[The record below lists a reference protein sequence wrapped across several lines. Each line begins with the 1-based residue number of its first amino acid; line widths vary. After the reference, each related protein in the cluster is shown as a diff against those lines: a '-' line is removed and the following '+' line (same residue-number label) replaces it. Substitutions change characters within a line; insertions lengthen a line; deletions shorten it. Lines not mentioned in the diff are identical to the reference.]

1 MNNTK
6 TYTCMVAAF
15 VSAFL
20 SSACFA
26 FDRKEIEPCLAV
38 LKQEGANREQVA
50 DAIKQL
56 KKISDRD
63 EDAASVCIKE
73 IKSCLRDV
81 NGSPKEILI
90 LNAFIGSGFCK
101 DKREMRRYI
110 DSLSE
115 KIPKLSKV
123 EDQCLALLTCGFG
136 ELLLGNLADAERYDC
151 QCEDLAEEDGKLEF
165 LIEAIGDLIF
175 VNAIKGDIKN
185 FQRLLRKMRVV
196 TDGAKGIAE
205 KRADAYATTAYWAA
219 TIRDWEL
226 FETMCQKSSSLDGGE
241 SLVKELFEILFGNLY
256 FKQLEEGVA
265 KSKRKSFAEPIGWG
279 SLGAD
284 PRTQRLRDAVR
295 TCQLENNFTAMRFL
309 CCMTKGRFGI
319 DEYSRVVT
327 AIDRALRNMTRM
339 QIEKIQTAENGMTRD
354 KGFWFLL
361 ELMREESRL
370 AADESPEEVLRS
382 LLALAPVSF
391 SFSETVAFPKEDAEI
406 LLMLDIISAVQ
417 RTDGSGLDRN
427 LVSRFETAMSKM
439 SDMVAEALKPDVQV
453 KMAGILI
460 DQSRYKEG
468 LDLLY
473 PILKNFKSEGIE
485 TSWFPVLLYTWAR
498 GCRQLGRIEEA
509 EVYLSLAINAF
520 SHRVINGRIG
530 GPAFNYA
537 SACAEHALVLSSL
550 ARDSR
555 RVSRDINDAEELV
568 AHSKCPDEVGRVC
581 QILMT
586 QVFND
591 KNLTN
596 QEKREKTAR
605 IRDRCV
611 KTTKNPLVL
620 AQLFYSCAKIA
631 YENNMSAKEVAAEIE
646 QYFRY
651 QSLFSGVTPD
661 IAGMSVRDVEMK
673 DLLFSILGEL
683 NDPSQIDYWSKVF
696 ERRNVRSASVSYL
709 AASAEDRNEFLP
721 LMEQLKKY
729 EAAQEI
735 LEIELAKD
743 ESQRDASLVVKA
755 TEIKR
760 KLEQNFDLAKK
771 RLSPE
776 ALQKFNSL
784 LSDGFVIHP
793 DAFNQLST
801 VLPSGVVC
809 LQFLPVGDSVLVY
822 MAAKGASPFV
832 TTISLNDKGLSG
844 KKLTSSVIKLRTAIQ
859 SGQRKGAVDK
869 ELAKFYDLLLRDV
882 EPMLSGLKCK
892 RLVVNSSGHL
902 RYVPFAALFDGE
914 KYLVEKYQ
922 VTNITGLD
930 MVRLAKTSA
939 RRDRASVNAVVFA
952 DPDGSLPAG
961 RKEGKEISELFAQS
975 KLLVGK
981 DASIKNLES
990 MAGNVNFIHIV
1001 SHAVLD
1007 SNCPQ
1012 NSFIL
1017 FADEKKWRYCDMMG
1031 FCVKDVDSIALSA
1044 CSTAVGEKS
1053 DGGEIE
1059 GMVYQ
1064 LLRKSPGGSVLASFW
1079 KVDDAA
1085 TKHLMEVYYRHLLA
1099 SIKSTGELDRGGA
1112 LREAQL
1118 SLLRDNATASPYYWA
1133 AFSLFGDFR

>member
-1 MNNTK
+1 MK
-6 TYTCMVAAF
+6 TNKARTIACIATAV

-20 SSACFA
+20 SSDCLA
-26 FDRKEIEPCLAV
+26 FDRKEIEPYLSV
-38 LKQEGANREQVA
+38 LKQDSVTREQVS

-63 EDAASVCIKE
+63 EDAAAVCINE

-81 NGSPKEILI
+81 NGSPQEVLV
-90 LNAFIGSGFCK
+90 LNALAGCGFCK
-101 DKREMRRYI
+101 DKRKLRRYI
-110 DSLSE
+110 DDLSE
-115 KIPKLSKV
+115 KSSKLSKV
-123 EDQCLALLTCGFG
+123 GDQCLALLTCGFG
-136 ELLLGNLADAERYDC
+136 ELLLGNLSDAEEYYCRSK
-151 QCEDLAEEDGKLEF
+151 DLAEEDDESEF
-165 LIEAIGDLIF
+165 LIEAIENLVL
-175 VNAIKGDIKN
+175 VNAIKGDTKN
-185 FQRLLRKMRVV
+185 FQILLREMRAVV
-196 TDGAKGIAE
+196 DGAKGLNERRAE
-205 KRADAYATTAYWAA
+205 AYATMAYWMA
-219 TIRDWEL
+219 TIRDWKL
-226 FETMCQKSSSLDGGE
+226 FETMCQKSSSLDGGV
-241 SLVKELFEILFGNLY
+241 SLVEELFVLLFGNKDLN
-256 FKQLEEGVA
+256 QLEE
-265 KSKRKSFAEPIGWG
+265 KLEEK
-279 SLGAD
+279 
-284 PRTQRLRDAVR
+284 RLRDLKIGGVSWLRKIYLLSASSR
-295 TCQLENNFTAMRFL
+295 TCERENNFTTMLFL
-309 CCMTKGRFGI
+309 CRMKKCRFGV
-319 DEYSRVVT
+319 DEYLRIVT
-327 AIDRALRNMTRM
+327 MIDCVLRNMSRK
-339 QIEKIQTAENGMTRD
+339 QIEKIQAEGNAMTQD
-354 KGFWFLL
+354 KGLWFLM
-361 ELMREESRL
+361 ELMRKESRL
-370 AADESPEEVLRS
+370 AADESPDDILQA
-382 LLALAPVSF
+382 LLALSPVAF
-391 SFSETVAFPKEDAEI
+391 KLSETDTFSKDDADS
-406 LLMLDIISAVQ
+406 LLMLDIISVAQ
-417 RTDGSGLDRN
+417 RTDGCGFDRN
-427 LVSRFETAMSKM
+427 LVYRFETTISKM
-439 SDMVAEALKPDVQV
+439 SDMATEKLKPYVQC
-453 KMAGILI
+453 KMAYLLI
-460 DQSRYKEG
+460 DQARYKEG
-468 LDLLY
+468 LDLLS
-473 PILKNFKSEGIE
+473 PIMENYSAPG
-485 TSWFPVLLYTWAR
+485 PDCHYTWAR
-498 GCRQLGRIEEA
+498 VCRQLGQMEEA
-509 EVYLSLAINAF
+509 ERSLSIAIDMFPRAIDG
-520 SHRVINGRIG
+520 SPL
-530 GPAFNYA
+530 PAFNYA

-550 ARDSR
+550 GRDNEQ
-555 RVSRDINDAEELV
+555 VSRDINDAEVLV
-568 AHSKCPDEVGRVC
+568 AHSKSPDEVGRVC
-581 QILMT
+581 QILMA

-591 KNLTN
+591 KNMTRL
-596 QEKREKTAR
+596 EKKERIAR

-620 AQLFYSCAKIA
+620 AQLFYCSAKIA
-631 YENNMSAKEVAAEIE
+631 YENNMSAKEVVAEIE

-651 QSLFSGVTPD
+651 QSLFSGVTPGV
-661 IAGMSVRDVEMK
+661 AGMSVRDVEMK

-696 ERRNVRSASVSYL
+696 ERRNVRSASVSYF
-709 AASAEDRNEFLP
+709 AASSEDREEFLP

-743 ESQRDASLVVKA
+743 ESRRNASLVVRA

-760 KLEQNFDLAKK
+760 KLERNFDLAKK

-776 ALQKFNSL
+776 ALQKFNFL

-793 DAFNQLST
+793 DSFNQLST

-809 LQFLPVGDSVLVY
+809 LQFLPVGDSLLVY

-832 TTISLNDKGLSG
+832 TTISLKDKGLSG
-844 KKLTSSVIKLRTAIQ
+844 KKLASNVIKLRTAIQ

-869 ELAKFYDLLLRDV
+869 ELAKLYDLLLRDV
-882 EPMLSGLKCK
+882 KPILNGLKCQ
-892 RLVVNSSGHL
+892 RLVINSSGHL

-930 MVRLAKTSA
+930 MVRLAKKAA
-939 RRDRASVNAVVFA
+939 RRDRASVNAIVFA
-952 DPDGSLPAG
+952 DPDGSLPDG
-961 RKEGKEISELFAQS
+961 RTEGKEIAGLFAKS
-975 KLLVGK
+975 RLYVGN

-1007 SNCPQ
+1007 STCPQ
-1012 NSFIL
+1012 NSFVL

-1031 FCVKDVDSIALSA
+1031 FCVKNVDSIALSA

-1085 TKHLMEVYYRHLLA
+1085 TKHLMEVYYRHILA

-1118 SLLRDNATASPYYWA
+1118 ALLQDNATASPYYWA

>member
-1 MNNTK
+1 MNK
-6 TYTCMVAAF
+6 TRTIACMATAV

-26 FDRKEIEPCLAV
+26 FDRKEIEPYLAV
-38 LKQEGANREQVA
+38 LKQEGVPREQVA
-50 DAIKQL
+50 DAVKQI
-56 KKISDRD
+56 KKISDQD
-63 EDAASVCIKE
+63 EGAASVCVNE

-81 NGSPKEILI
+81 NGSPQEILI
-90 LNAFIGSGFCK
+90 LSEFVGSGFCK
-101 DKREMRRYI
+101 DKREIRRYV
-110 DSLSE
+110 DSISE

-123 EDQCLALLTCGFG
+123 EDQCLALLTCGAG
-136 ELLLGNLADAERYDC
+136 ESRLANLADAEEYYCRC
-151 QCEDLAEEDGKLEF
+151 KDLAEEDGKLEILF
-165 LIEAIGDLIF
+165 EAMKGLIF
-175 VNAIKGDIKN
+175 INATKGDIKR
-185 FQRLLRKMRVV
+185 FQILLREMRVV
-196 TDGAKGIAE
+196 TDETKGLNE
-205 KRADAYATTAYWAA
+205 KRAEAYASMAYWAA

-226 FETMCQKSSSLDGGE
+226 FEAMCQKSSSLDGGV
-241 SLVKELFEILFGNLY
+241 SLVEELVILLFDNKD
-256 FKQLEEGVA
+256 FHQLEE
-265 KSKRKSFAEPIGWG
+265 K
-279 SLGAD
+279 
-284 PRTQRLRDAVR
+284 RLRDLINKGALSLVPPNAVR
-295 TCQLENNFTAMRFL
+295 TCQFENNFTTMLFL
-309 CCMTKGRFGI
+309 HRMKKGRFSI
-319 DEYSRVVT
+319 DEYSRVV
-327 AIDRALRNMTRM
+327 AVIDRVLRNMTKK
-339 QIEKIQTAENGMTRD
+339 QIEKIQGDGNVVTQGEGH
-354 KGFWFLL
+354 WFLM
-361 ELMREESRL
+361 ELMRAESRL
-370 AADESPEEVLRS
+370 AMDEPPDDILRA
-382 LLALAPVSF
+382 LLALSPVAF
-391 SFSETVAFPKEDAEI
+391 RFSETVTFSKDDADA
-406 LLMLDIISAVQ
+406 LLMLDIISAAQ
-417 RTDGSGLDRN
+417 RTDGSWLDRN

-439 SDMVAEALKPDVQV
+439 SDMAAEKLEPYVQV
-453 KMAGILI
+453 KMAGLLI
-460 DQSRYKEG
+460 DQARYKEG
-468 LDLLY
+468 FDLLD
-473 PILKNFKSEGIE
+473 PLVNLKYSLASFCLG
-485 TSWFPVLLYTWAR
+485 TDGFYTWAR
-498 GCRQLGRIEEA
+498 VCRQLGQMEEA
-509 EVYLSLAINAF
+509 ERYLSMALDSFRASDERF
-520 SHRVINGRIG
+520 RVINES
-530 GPAFNYA
+530 PLSAFNYA

-550 ARDSR
+550 GRDSER
-555 RVSRDINDAEELV
+555 ISRDINDAEELV
-568 AHSKCPDEVGRVC
+568 AYCKWPDEVGRVC

-591 KNLTN
+591 KNMTRL
-596 QEKREKTAR
+596 EKKERIAR

-620 AQLFYSCAKIA
+620 AQLFYSSAKIA
-631 YENNMSAKEVAAEIE
+631 YENNVSAKEVAAEIE

-651 QSLFSGVTPD
+651 QSLFSGVTPG
-661 IAGMSVRDVEMK
+661 IAGMSARDVEMK

-696 ERRNVRSASVSYL
+696 ERRNIRSASVAYF
-709 AASAEDRNEFLP
+709 AASAEDSEEFLP

-735 LEIELAKD
+735 LEVELAKD
-743 ESQRDASLVVKA
+743 ESRRDASLVVRA

-760 KLEQNFDLAKK
+760 KLERNFDLAKK

-784 LSDGFVIHP
+784 FSDGFVIHP

-801 VLPSGVVC
+801 VLPSDVVC
-809 LQFLPVGDSVLVY
+809 LQFLPVGDSLLVY

-832 TTISLNDKGLSG
+832 TMLPLKDKGLSG
-844 KKLTSSVIKLRTAIQ
+844 KKLASNVIKLRAAIQ
-859 SGQRKGAVDK
+859 SGQRKGVVDK
-869 ELAKFYDLLLRDV
+869 ELAKFHDLLLRDV
-882 EPMLSGLKCK
+882 EPMLGGLKCK
-892 RLVVNSSGHL
+892 RLLINSPGHL

-930 MVRLAKTSA
+930 MVRLAKTA
-939 RRDRASVNAVVFA
+939 AKRDKAGVNAIVFA
-952 DPDGSLPAG
+952 DPDGSLPDG
-961 RKEGKEISELFAQS
+961 RKEGKEIAGLFARS
-975 KLLVGK
+975 KLYVGN
-981 DASIKNLES
+981 DASIRNLES

-1007 SNCPQ
+1007 STCPQ
-1012 NSFIL
+1012 NSFVL
-1017 FADEKKWRYCDMMG
+1017 FADEQKWRYCDMMG

-1085 TKHLMEVYYRHLLA
+1085 TKHLMEVYYRHILA

>member
-1 MNNTK
+1 MYK
-6 TYTCMVAAF
+6 TGTIACVVAAIA
-15 VSAFL
+15 SAFL
-20 SSACFA
+20 SSACLA
-26 FDRKEIEPCLAV
+26 FDRKEIEPYLAV
-38 LKQEGANREQVA
+38 LKQEGVNREQVA
-50 DAIKQL
+50 DAVKQL
-56 KKISDRD
+56 KKISDQD
-63 EDAASVCIKE
+63 QDAAMVCVNE
-73 IKSCLRDV
+73 IKSCLRAV
-81 NGSPKEILI
+81 NDSPQEILI
-90 LNAFIGSGFCK
+90 LNAFVGSGFCK

-151 QCEDLAEEDGKLEF
+151 QCEDLAEEADKLEY
-165 LIEAIGDLIF
+165 LIEAIGDLCF
-175 VNAIKGDIKN
+175 VNAIKGDVRS
-185 FQRLLRKMRVV
+185 FQILLRRMRSV
-196 TDGAKGIAE
+196 TDGAKGLAE
-205 KRADAYATTAYWAA
+205 KRAEAYATMAYWTA

-226 FETMCQKSSSLDGGE
+226 FETMCQKSSSLDGGA
-241 SLVKELFEILFGNLY
+241 SLVEELFSLLFVNLD
-256 FKQLEEGVA
+256 FGQLAEGIA
-265 KSKRKSFAEPIGWG
+265 KSKRKSFADPIGSG
-279 SLGAD
+279 FFGED
-284 PRTQRLRDAVR
+284 PRANRLRDAVR
-295 TCQLENNFTAMRFL
+295 TCQFENNFSAMRFL
-309 CCMTKGRFGI
+309 CCIQKGRFSV

-327 AIDRALRNMTRM
+327 AIDCALRNMTKN
-339 QIEKIQTAENGMTRD
+339 QVLKIQTDGNAVTQD
-354 KGFWFLL
+354 KGYWFLM
-361 ELMREESRL
+361 ELMREESCL
-370 AADESPEEVLRS
+370 AMDESPDDILRT
-382 LLALAPVSF
+382 LLALTPVSF
-391 SFSETVAFPKEDAEI
+391 KFSETATFSKDDADV
-406 LLMLDIISAVQ
+406 LLMQDIISAVQ
-417 RTDGSGLDRN
+417 RTDGCGVDRN
-427 LVSRFETAMSKM
+427 LVSRFEKAMSKM
-439 SDMVAEALKPDVQV
+439 SNMFAEILRPDVQV
-453 KMAGILI
+453 KMAGILF
-460 DQSRYKEG
+460 DQAMYKEG
-468 LDLLY
+468 LDLLC
-473 PILKNFKSEGIE
+473 PILKDFKAKGIE
-485 TSWFPVLLYTWAR
+485 ASNFPVLLYTWAR
-498 GCRQLGRIEEA
+498 GCRHLGRVEEA
-509 EVYLSLAINAF
+509 EAYLSYAINAF
-520 SHRVINGRIG
+520 PRAINGSPL
-530 GPAFNYA
+530 PAFNYA
-537 SACAEHALVLSSL
+537 SACAEHALILSSL
-550 ARDSR
+550 GRDAR
-555 RVSRDINDAEELV
+555 RVSRDINNAEELV

-581 QILMT
+581 QILMA

-591 KNLTN
+591 KNLTKL
-596 QEKREKTAR
+596 EKKEKIAR

-620 AQLFYSCAKIA
+620 AQLFYCSAKIA
-631 YENNMSAKEVAAEIE
+631 YENNMSAKEVVAEIE

-651 QSLFSGVTPD
+651 QSLFSGVTPG

-696 ERRNVRSASVSYL
+696 ERHNVRSASVSYF
-709 AASAEDRNEFLP
+709 AASAEDKEEFLP

-735 LEIELAKD
+735 LEVELAKD
-743 ESQRDASLVVKA
+743 ESQRDASLVARA

-760 KLEQNFDLAKK
+760 KLEQNFDLARK

-776 ALQKFNSL
+776 SIPKFDSL

-809 LQFLPVGDSVLVY
+809 LQFLPVGDTVLVY

-832 TTISLNDKGLSG
+832 TTLPLKDRGLSG
-844 KKLTSSVIKLRTAIQ
+844 KKLASNVIKLRAAIQ
-859 SGQRKGAVDK
+859 SGQRKGTVDK
-869 ELAKFYDLLLRDV
+869 ELVKFYDLLFRDV
-882 EPMLSGLKCK
+882 EPILGGLKCK
-892 RLVVNSSGHL
+892 RLLINSSGHL

-930 MVRLAKTSA
+930 MVRLAKTA
-939 RRDRASVNAVVFA
+939 AKRDKAGVNAIVFA
-952 DPDGSLPAG
+952 DPDGSLPDG
-961 RKEGKEISELFAQS
+961 RKEGKEIAGLFARS
-975 KLLVGK
+975 KLYVGN
-981 DASIKNLES
+981 DASIRNLES

-1007 SNCPQ
+1007 STCPQ
-1012 NSFIL
+1012 NSFVL
-1017 FADEKKWRYCDMMG
+1017 FADEQKWRYCDMMG

-1085 TKHLMEVYYRHLLA
+1085 TKHLMEVYYRHILA
-1099 SIKSTGELDRGGA
+1099 SIKRTGELDRGGA

>member
-1 MNNTK
+1 MNK
-6 TYTCMVAAF
+6 TRTIARMAIAV

-20 SSACFA
+20 SSACLA
-26 FDRKEIEPCLAV
+26 FDRKKIEPYLAV
-38 LKQEGANREQVA
+38 LKQEGVNREQVA
-50 DAIKQL
+50 DAVKQL

-63 EDAASVCIKE
+63 QDAATVCVNE

-81 NGSPKEILI
+81 NGISREILI
-90 LNAFIGSGFCK
+90 LNALMGSGFCK
-101 DKREMRRYI
+101 DKREIRRYV
-110 DSLSE
+110 DSISE
-115 KIPKLSKV
+115 KIPKLPKV

-151 QCEDLAEEDGKLEF
+151 QCEDLAEEDDKLEF
-165 LIEAIGDLIF
+165 LIEAIGDLCF
-175 VNAIKGDIKN
+175 VNAIKGDVRS
-185 FQRLLRKMRVV
+185 FQILLRRMRSV
-196 TDGAKGIAE
+196 TDGAKGLAE
-205 KRADAYATTAYWAA
+205 KRAEAYATMAYWTA

-226 FETMCQKSSSLDGGE
+226 FETMCQKSSSLDGGM
-241 SLVKELFEILFGNLY
+241 SLTRQLFSLLFVNLD
-256 FKQLEEGVA
+256 FNQLADGIA
-265 KSKRKSFAEPIGWG
+265 KSKRKSFVDPIGSGLW
-279 SLGAD
+279 GAD
-284 PRTQRLRDAVR
+284 PRVDRLRDAVR
-295 TCQLENNFTAMRFL
+295 TCQLENNFTTMRFL
-309 CCMTKGRFGI
+309 CCIQKGRFSVA
-319 DEYSRVVT
+319 EYSRIVT
-327 AIDRALRNMTRM
+327 AIDCALRNMPRKQVDM
-339 QIEKIQTAENGMTRD
+339 IQAEQDQGN
-354 KGFWFLL
+354 WFLM

-370 AADESPEEVLRS
+370 AVNESPDDILRA
-382 LLALAPVSF
+382 LLALTPVSF
-391 SFSETVAFPKEDAEI
+391 KFSETVIFSKDDADV
-406 LLMLDIISAVQ
+406 LLMQDIISAVQ
-417 RTDGSGLDRN
+417 RTDGCGVDRN
-427 LVSRFETAMSKM
+427 LVSRFEKAMSKM
-439 SDMVAEALKPDVQV
+439 SNMFAEILRPDVQV
-453 KMAGILI
+453 KMAGILF
-460 DQSRYKEG
+460 DQGMYKEG
-468 LDLLY
+468 LDLLC
-473 PILKNFKSEGIE
+473 PIMKDFKAKGIE
-485 TSWFPVLLYTWAR
+485 ASNFPVLLYTWAR
-498 GCRQLGRIEEA
+498 GCRLLGRMEEA
-509 EVYLSLAINAF
+509 EAYLSYAINAF
-520 SHRVINGRIG
+520 PRAINGSPL
-530 GPAFNYA
+530 PAFNYA

-550 ARDSR
+550 GRDAR

-581 QILMT
+581 QILMA

-596 QEKREKTAR
+596 VEKKEKIAR

-620 AQLFYSCAKIA
+620 AQLFYRSAKIA
-631 YENNMSAKEVAAEIE
+631 YENNMPAKEVVAEIE

-651 QSLFSGVTPD
+651 QSLFSGVTPG
-661 IAGMSVRDVEMK
+661 ITGMSVRDFEMK

-696 ERRNVRSASVSYL
+696 ERRNVRSASVSYF
-709 AASAEDRNEFLP
+709 AASAEDREEFLP

-735 LEIELAKD
+735 LEVELAKD
-743 ESQRDASLVVKA
+743 ESQRDASLVARA

-760 KLEQNFDLAKK
+760 KLERNFDLAKK

-801 VLPSGVVC
+801 VLPPGVVC
-809 LQFLPVGDSVLVY
+809 LQFLPVSDTVLVY

-832 TTISLNDKGLSG
+832 TTLPLKDKGLSG
-844 KKLTSSVIKLRTAIQ
+844 KKLASNVIKLRAAIQ
-859 SGQRKGAVDK
+859 SGQRKGVVDK
-869 ELAKFYDLLLRDV
+869 ELAKFHDLLLRDV
-882 EPMLSGLKCK
+882 EPMLGGLKCK
-892 RLVVNSSGHL
+892 RLLINSSGHL

-930 MVRLAKTSA
+930 MVRLAKTA
-939 RRDRASVNAVVFA
+939 AKRDKAGVNAIVFA
-952 DPDGSLPAG
+952 DPDGSLPDG
-961 RKEGKEISELFAQS
+961 RKEGKEIAGLFARS
-975 KLLVGK
+975 KLYVGN
-981 DASIKNLES
+981 DASIRNLES

-1007 SNCPQ
+1007 STCPQ
-1012 NSFIL
+1012 NSFVL
-1017 FADEKKWRYCDMMG
+1017 FADEQKWRYCDMMG

-1085 TKHLMEVYYRHLLA
+1085 TKHLMEVYYRHILA
-1099 SIKSTGELDRGGA
+1099 SIKRTGELDRGGA

-1118 SLLRDNATASPYYWA
+1118 SLLRDNATASPYYLA

>member
-1 MNNTK
+1 MNK
-6 TYTCMVAAF
+6 TRIIACMATAV

-20 SSACFA
+20 SSVCFA
-26 FDRKEIEPCLAV
+26 FDRTEIEQYLAV
-38 LKQEGANREQVA
+38 LKQEGVNREQVA

-56 KKISDRD
+56 KKISDQE
-63 EDAASVCIKE
+63 EDAASVCINA

-90 LNAFIGSGFCK
+90 LNAFIGFGFCK
-101 DKREMRRYI
+101 DKREVRGYV

-115 KIPKLSKV
+115 KYPRLSKI
-123 EDQCLALLTCGFG
+123 EDRCLALLTCGSG
-136 ELLLGNLADAERYDC
+136 ELCLENLTEAEGYYC
-151 QCEDLAEEDGKLEF
+151 QCEDIAEENGKPEF
-165 LIEAIGDLIF
+165 LIDALSNLILIT
-175 VNAIKGDIKN
+175 AIKGDTKH
-185 FQRLLRKMRVV
+185 FQILIRKMRIV
-196 TDGAKGIAE
+196 TDEAKMLPE
-205 KRADAYATTAYWAA
+205 KRAEAYAEMAYWMAI
-219 TIRDWEL
+219 IRHWGH
-226 FETMCQKSSSLDGGE
+226 FEAMCKKSSSLDGGV
-241 SLVKELFEILFGNLY
+241 SLVEELFTLLFGNMD
-256 FKQLEEGVA
+256 FNQLAEGIT
-265 KSKRKSFAEPIGWG
+265 KIKRKSFDGSIGSG
-279 SLGAD
+279 FFEAD
-284 PRTQRLRDAVR
+284 PCEDGLRYEVS
-295 TCQLENNFTAMRFL
+295 TCQLENNFTTMQFSCR
-309 CCMTKGRFGI
+309 MSNGRFSL
-319 DEYSRVVT
+319 DEYSRVFT
-327 AIDRALRNMTRM
+327 AIDCALRNLTRI
-339 QIEKIQTAENGMTRD
+339 QIEKLQAD
-354 KGFWFLL
+354 KNRVTQNRGAWFLL

-370 AADESPEEVLRS
+370 AVDESPEDILR
-382 LLALAPVSF
+382 ALSTLTPVSLK
-391 SFSETVAFPKEDAEI
+391 FSEAVTFSKDDAEV
-406 LLMLDIISAVQ
+406 LLMLDTIAALQ
-417 RTDGSGLDRN
+417 RTDGCGVDRN
-427 LVSRFETAMSKM
+427 LVSRFETAVSKM
-439 SDMVAEALKPDVQV
+439 SWKVATALSPDVQV
-453 KMAGILI
+453 KMAGLLI
-460 DQSRYKEG
+460 DQARYKDG

-473 PILKNFKSEGIE
+473 PILENFESSRILI
-485 TSWFPVLLYTWAR
+485 SHSPLLLYTWAR
-498 GCRQLGRIEEA
+498 GCRQLGRMKEA
-509 EVYLSLAINAF
+509 EAYLSRAINAF
-520 SHRVINGRIG
+520 PRAINGRPV
-530 GPAFNYA
+530 PAFNYA

-550 ARDSR
+550 GRDPRRVARD
-555 RVSRDINDAEELV
+555 IKDAEELV
-568 AHSKCPDEVGRVC
+568 THSKCPDEVGRVY

-596 QEKREKTAR
+596 QEKKEKIAR
-605 IRDRCV
+605 MRDRCV

-620 AQLFYSCAKIA
+620 AQLFYCSAKIA
-631 YENNMSAKEVAAEIE
+631 YENNMSAKEVVAEIE

-661 IAGMSVRDVEMK
+661 IAGMSVRDIEMK

>member
-1 MNNTK
+1 MKKNKTK
-6 TYTCMVAAF
+6 TIVCTAVAIA
-15 VSAFL
+15 SAFL
-20 SSACFA
+20 SSACLA
-26 FDRKEIEPCLAV
+26 FDRKEIEPYLAV
-38 LKQEGANREQVA
+38 LKQEGVNREQVA
-50 DAIKQL
+50 DAIEQL
-56 KKISDRD
+56 EKISDRD

-90 LNAFIGSGFCK
+90 LNAFVGSGFCN

-165 LIEAIGDLIF
+165 LIEAIGDLIL
-175 VNAIKGDIKN
+175 VNAIKGDVKS
-185 FQRLLRKMRVV
+185 FQILLRKMRVV

-205 KRADAYATTAYWAA
+205 KRADAYATMAYWAA

-226 FETMCQKSSSLDGGE
+226 FETMCKKSSSLDGGV
-241 SLVKELFEILFGNLY
+241 SLVKDLFAFLFGNMDFSKLA
-256 FKQLEEGVA
+256 EGIA
-265 KSKRKSFAEPIGWG
+265 ESKRNPFVDPI
-279 SLGAD
+279 AD
-284 PRTQRLRDAVR
+284 SRADRLRDTML
-295 TCQLENNFTAMRFL
+295 TCQLENNFTTMRFL
-309 CCMTKGRFGI
+309 CYMTEGRFGI

-354 KGFWFLL
+354 KGLWFLL

-370 AADESPEEVLRS
+370 AVDESPEEVLRS

-391 SFSETVAFPKEDAEI
+391 SLSETVAFPKEDAEI

-417 RTDGSGLDRN
+417 RTDGSGVDRN

-473 PILKNFKSEGIE
+473 PILKNFESEGID
-485 TSWFPVLLYTWAR
+485 TSLFPILRYIWAR
-498 GCRQLGRIEEA
+498 GCRQLGRMEEA
-509 EVYLSLAINAF
+509 EAYLSLAINAF
-520 SHRVINGRIG
+520 SRRVINGRIG

-550 ARDSR
+550 GRDPQQ
-555 RVSRDINDAEELV
+555 VSRDISDAEELV
-568 AHSKCPDEVGRVC
+568 AHSKWSDEVGRVY
-581 QILMT
+581 QILMA

-591 KNLTN
+591 KNLTK
-596 QEKREKTAR
+596 QEKKEKIAR

-611 KTTKNPLVL
+611 KSTKNPLVL
-620 AQLFYSCAKIA
+620 AQLFYTSAKIA

-683 NDPSQIDYWSKVF
+683 NDPSQIDYWSKFF

-784 LSDGFVIHP
+784 LSDSFVIHP

-844 KKLTSSVIKLRTAIQ
+844 KKLTSSVIKLRKAIQ
-859 SGQRKGAVDK
+859 SGQRRGAVDK

-939 RRDRASVNAVVFA
+939 RRDWASVNAVVFA

-1099 SIKSTGELDRGGA
+1099 SIKSTGKLDRGGA